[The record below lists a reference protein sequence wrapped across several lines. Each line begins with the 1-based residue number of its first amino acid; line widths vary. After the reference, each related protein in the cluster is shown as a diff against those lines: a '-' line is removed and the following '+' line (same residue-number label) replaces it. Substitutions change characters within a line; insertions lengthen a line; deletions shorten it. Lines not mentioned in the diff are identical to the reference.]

1 MLSVM
6 SFTVRDQ
13 YYARLDWF
21 ALSAVGQT
29 VFIAVESVCRQA
41 LHKPRD
47 ACEKKSRSFV
57 SDSWALLFL

>member
-29 VFIAVESVCRQA
+29 VFIALESVCRHG
-41 LHKPRD
+41 LT
-47 ACEKKSRSFV
+47 
-57 SDSWALLFL
+57 